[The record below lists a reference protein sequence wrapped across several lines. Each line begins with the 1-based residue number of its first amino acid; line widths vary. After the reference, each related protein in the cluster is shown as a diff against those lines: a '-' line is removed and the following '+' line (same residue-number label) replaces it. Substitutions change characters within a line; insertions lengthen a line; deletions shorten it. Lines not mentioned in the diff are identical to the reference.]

1 MTQYE
6 REPEWGGTVEQGVPA
21 APDRTDVSTAPT
33 YEALAMPLARLRS
46 RARALLVVQRVGLI
60 LAALIAA
67 GLVMALVDVVLRLP
81 MSLRVMN
88 LAVAAAAVG
97 VAIVRFVVPAVRFRP
112 SLTDVA
118 LRVEGSRPELKGR
131 LASALD
137 FAREASLPQT
147 PGSQPP
153 MSRALAAAVVR
164 DAARSWKASDVTD
177 LLRPGRAARNVGAV
191 VLAAGLAMAPM
202 LASPAMWSIGAERL
216 IMPWTGAKWPA
227 RTDVADATSVKVHP
241 LGRALPLRAAVIRTD
256 RAWDNTDVV
265 VRYRLIDE
273 RGDAGP
279 VRREL
284 LTWQNREMSVV
295 EDDRSVQGQVF
306 ERLIE
311 PVASAVEYR
320 FETSDDQTSWRRITL
335 VEPPSIV
342 RAQATVTPPAYAAA
356 LAGASAQG
364 AEAGAVRLDLGPGT
378 DNRAV
383 APPSLAGSRVELTV
397 TLNHPAALAG
407 EGLGPLLALDPGA
420 DVALPGGDSTTLR
433 ASFVL
438 SDSLRLALRLVEPN
452 GIESVEEAVYR
463 FEATP
468 DRLPAATITQPNADR
483 SVLATATLE
492 VVGEGRDD
500 VGLAWTSVERIIAR
514 PAGRPGSE
522 PSGPGG
528 AMEEEAMV
536 ELSRID
542 AQGRSVVETRL
553 MLELSPLDLRP
564 GDEVRLTA
572 MAADVL
578 AMHDAARQ
586 PTRSAVRTLR
596 IISEQQFVQE
606 LRAELSEVR
615 QAAQRIDSQQ
625 GDLQTRTAR
634 DGADRAARRGQS
646 QVTERLARQG
656 QTLERV
662 NERLAENALD
672 DPALRDLLAEV
683 AAGLERA
690 GAASS
695 AAAAG
700 LERAAADAA
709 GAEQDSESLTPEE
722 AQQIG
727 GSQEEVREELASVIQ
742 MLDRGEDAWV
752 VRNTIERLIREQ
764 KGLAQDTARA
774 GQATAG
780 RPAESLS
787 TQERS
792 ELNQIV
798 EQQNNL
804 ADQTARLL
812 EEMRQREE
820 QLRQN
825 DPTTAQ
831 GMSRAGQMARESQ
844 VVDTMREA
852 ANQAAENQASS
863 AGQSQQQAA
872 QALEQMLEAMNQGE
886 RQRDAA
892 LRRALQS
899 LIQSLESLIRTQQGE
914 LAALEQAM
922 ADDAPLE
929 GLDARMI
936 TLNQNTMQV
945 AEQAGAAGAPAAP
958 VAALIGRASEAQ
970 GRAIRALRSQP
981 PAGPQAQE
989 HEVRSMEL
997 LSEALKKAKELEEQ
1011 AADRE
1016 RREKLRELRAAYRKV
1031 LELQAAVRTE
1041 TAPFA
1046 ERDELSRRDR
1056 VLVRQLGERQDAIR
1070 EELAQMVKNTQE
1082 LTEARVFELAH
1093 RRLDAQTKRAADL
1106 LDEANP
1112 AGSLPAQDSIM
1123 ATLRGLLEALEDD
1136 NNEQKFSEGAGGE
1149 GGGGGGEQQNQL
1161 IPPVRELKLLRS
1173 LQIEVAETTVMLENL
1188 PGATPRDMLE
1198 ELARSQR
1205 ELSAVGDDLVKRL
1218 QSGGNPQG
1226 TFPGLDGEVQ
1236 PVPPGE
1242 LDEGV
1247 LDDLVPHDPIKPDPE
1262 AEPASPSAMV
1272 PQSAVIFAAAAR
1284 QGAPAPTTPEPR
1296 PTSPAPP
1303 ATKRGGELPSLD
1315 DALGLPPTKPADDA
1329 EAPADGAADP
1339 DRAELER
1346 KLSAEEAAEA
1356 FVEAVRQMSETADRI
1371 ERIRDTGLVTQR
1383 LQQDIIRKLE
1393 MLIQSAQQQQSQ
1405 SSSSSSSSS
1414 QQQQQQQQNQQANQP
1429 QQQQSQPA
1437 DGQQDP
1443 SAGEGGGNPAFAQ
1456 GEREQLNAA
1465 RAAWGALP
1473 DRLRETFLDGMDDY
1487 YSKMY
1492 ESMTES
1498 YYRKAAENARERP

>member
-21 APDRTDVSTAPT
+21 APDRPDVSMAPT

-46 RARALLVVQRVGLI
+46 RARALLVAQRVGLI

-67 GLVMALVDVVLRLP
+67 GLVMALADVVLRLP

-88 LAVAAAAVG
+88 LTVGVAAVG
-97 VAIVRFVVPAVRFRP
+97 VAIARFVVPAVRFRP

-137 FAREASLPQT
+137 FAREASQAHNA
-147 PGSQPP
+147 QPA

-164 DAARSWKASDVTD
+164 DAARSWRASDITD
-177 LLRPGRAARNVGAV
+177 LLRPGRAARNVGAAV
-191 VLAAGLAMAPM
+191 AAAALALAPM
-202 LASPAMWSIGAERL
+202 LVSPAMWSIGAERL
-216 IMPWTGAKWPA
+216 LMPWTGAKWPA
-227 RTDVADATSVKVHP
+227 RTDVADATNLRVHP

-273 RGDAGP
+273 RGEAGP

-284 LTWQNREMSVV
+284 LTWQKRETSVV
-295 EDDRSVQGQVF
+295 EDDRSVLGQVF

-311 PVASAVEYR
+311 PAANVVEYR
-320 FETSDDQTSWRRITL
+320 FETSDDQTPWRRISL
-335 VEPPSIV
+335 VEPPSIA

-356 LAGASAQG
+356 LVGASASG
-364 AEAGAVRLDLGPGT
+364 AESGAVRLDLGPGT

-383 APPSLAGSRVELTV
+383 APPSLAGSRVDLTI
-397 TLNHPAALAG
+397 TLNHPASLAG
-407 EGLGPLLALDPGA
+407 DGLAPLLALDPGA
-420 DVALPGGDSTTLR
+420 QIELPGGDSTTLR
-433 ASFVL
+433 AGFVL
-438 SDSLRLALRLVEPN
+438 VDSLRLALRLVEPN
-452 GIESVEEAVYR
+452 GIESVEDAVYR

-468 DRLPAATITQPNADR
+468 DRLPAATITQPSADR
-483 SVLATATLE
+483 SVLATASLE

-500 VGLAWTSVERIIAR
+500 VGLAWTSVERIVAR

-528 AMEEEAMV
+528 AMDEEPMV
-536 ELSRID
+536 ELSRTD

-553 MLELSPLDLRP
+553 MIELSPLGLHP

-572 MAADVL
+572 VAADVL

-683 AAGLERA
+683 GAGLERA

-700 LERAAADAA
+700 LEQAAADSPD
-709 GAEQDSESLTPEE
+709 AEQDSESLTPEE
-722 AQQIG
+722 ARQIG

-752 VRNTIERLIREQ
+752 VRNTIERLVREQ
-764 KGLAQDTARA
+764 KGLAQDTART

-787 TQERS
+787 MQERS
-792 ELNQIV
+792 ELSRIV
-798 EQQNNL
+798 EQQNSL

-825 DPTTAQ
+825 DPSTAQ

-844 VVDTMREA
+844 VVDRMREA
-852 ANQAAENQASS
+852 ANQAAQNQAST

-899 LIQSLESLIRTQQGE
+899 LIESLESLIRTQRGE
-914 LAALEQAM
+914 LAALEQAIEVGG
-922 ADDAPLE
+922 ALE
-929 GLDARMI
+929 GLDAAMI

-945 AEQAGAAGAPAAP
+945 AEQAGAAGGQAAP
-958 VAALIGRASEAQ
+958 VAALIGRAGEAQ

-989 HEVRSMEL
+989 HEVRSLEL
-997 LSEALKKAKELEEQ
+997 LSDALKKARELEEQ

-1031 LELQAAVRTE
+1031 LELQAAVRSE
-1041 TAPFA
+1041 TIPFA
-1046 ERDELSRRDR
+1046 ERDELNRRDR

-1070 EELAQMVKNTQE
+1070 EELAQMVKNTRE
-1082 LTEARVFELAH
+1082 LTEAGVFDLAH

-1106 LDEANP
+1106 LDNAN
-1112 AGSLPAQDSIM
+1112 AIGSLPAQDSIL

-1136 NNEQKFSEGAGGE
+1136 RSDQKFSESAGGGE

-1173 LQIEVAETTVMLENL
+1173 LQVEVAETTVMLENL
-1188 PGATPRDMLE
+1188 PGATPRDLLE

-1205 ELSAVGDDLVKRL
+1205 ELSAVGDDLVKRV
-1218 QSGGNPQG
+1218 QSGGNPRDV
-1226 TFPGLDGEVQ
+1226 FPGLDGEAQ
-1236 PVPPGE
+1236 PAPPGR
-1242 LDEGV
+1242 G
-1247 LDDLVPHDPIKPDPE
+1247 LDDPIPLDPVEPDPE
-1262 AEPASPSAMV
+1262 AEPASPSAMM
-1272 PQSAVIFAAAAR
+1272 PQRAVIFVAAAH
-1284 QGAPAPTTPEPR
+1284 QSAPAPTTPEPQ
-1296 PTSPAPP
+1296 PNSGTPPP
-1303 ATKRGGELPSLD
+1303 AKRKDELPSLD
-1315 DALGLPPTKPADDA
+1315 DALGLPPTKPSE
-1329 EAPADGAADP
+1329 EAASPADGAVDP

-1346 KLSAEEAAEA
+1346 KLSADEAAEA

-1393 MLIQSAQQQQSQ
+1393 ILIKSAEQQQSQ
-1405 SSSSSSSSS
+1405 SSSSSSSS
-1414 QQQQQQQQNQQANQP
+1414 QQQQQQQQGQQANQP

-1443 SAGEGGGNPAFAQ
+1443 GAGEGGGNPAFAQ

>member
-21 APDRTDVSTAPT
+21 APDRTDVSPDPT

-46 RARALLVVQRVGLI
+46 RARALLVVQRAGLI
-60 LAALIAA
+60 VAALVAA
-67 GLVMALVDVVLRLP
+67 GLAMALVDVVLRLP
-81 MSLRVMN
+81 MSLRVIN
-88 LAVAAAAVG
+88 LVIAAAAVG
-97 VAIVRFVVPAVRFRP
+97 VAVARFVVPALRFRP

-137 FAREASLPQT
+137 FAREASRGRAG
-147 PGSQPP
+147 PGAEPP
-153 MSRALAAAVVR
+153 MTRALASAVVR
-164 DAARSWKASDVTD
+164 DAARSWKSSDVTD
-177 LLRPGRAARNVGAV
+177 LLRPGRAARNVGAA
-191 VLAAGLAMAPM
+191 VLAAAAALAPM
-202 LASPAMWSIGAERL
+202 LVSPSMWSIGAERL
-216 IMPWTGAKWPA
+216 VMPWTGAKWPA

-256 RAWDNTDVV
+256 RAWDKTDVS

-273 RGDAGP
+273 RGEAGP

-284 LTWQNREMSVV
+284 LTWQSREASVV
-295 EDDRSVQGQVF
+295 EDDRSVLGQVF

-320 FETSDDQTSWRRITL
+320 FETSDDQTPWRRISL

-356 LAGASAQG
+356 LVGASATG
-364 AEAGAVRLDLGPGT
+364 AESGAVRLDLGPGT

-383 APPSLAGSRVELTV
+383 APPALAGSRVELAI
-397 TLNHPAALAG
+397 TLNHPASVSGQGLA
-407 EGLGPLLALDPGA
+407 PLLAIDPEAEIQLPGA
-420 DVALPGGDSTTLR
+420 DSATLR

-483 SVLATATLE
+483 SVLASASLE

-500 VGLAWTSVERIIAR
+500 VGLAWTSVERTVAR

-528 AMEEEAMV
+528 AMEEEAVV

-553 MLELSPLDLRP
+553 MLALSSLGLRP

-572 MAADVL
+572 VAADVL
-578 AMHDAARQ
+578 AMHDSARQ

-615 QAAQRIDSQQ
+615 QAAQRIDAQQ

-634 DGADRAARRGQS
+634 DGADRASRRGQS

-700 LERAAADAA
+700 LEQAAADSPD
-709 GAEQDSESLTPEE
+709 AEQDAEALTPEE
-722 AQQIG
+722 ARQIG
-727 GSQEEVREELASVIQ
+727 GSQEDVREELASVIQ

-764 KGLAQDTARA
+764 KGLAQDTART

-792 ELNQIV
+792 ELSQIV
-798 EQQNNL
+798 EQQNSL

-812 EEMRQREE
+812 DEMRQREE

-825 DPTTAQ
+825 DPSTAQ

-844 VVDTMREA
+844 VVDRMREA
-852 ANQAAENQASS
+852 ANQAAQNQAST

-899 LIQSLESLIRTQQGE
+899 LIESLESLIRTQRGE
-914 LAALEQAM
+914 LAALERAIE
-922 ADDAPLE
+922 AGAALE
-929 GLDARMI
+929 GLDAPMI

-945 AEQAGAAGAPAAP
+945 AEQAGAAGAQAAP
-958 VAALIGRASEAQ
+958 VAALIGRAGEAQ
-970 GRAIRALRSQP
+970 GRAIRALRAQP

-989 HEVRSMEL
+989 HEVRSLEL
-997 LSEALKKAKELEEQ
+997 LNDALKKAKELEQQ

-1031 LELQAAVRTE
+1031 LELQAAVRSE

-1070 EELAQMVKNTQE
+1070 EALAEMVKNTQE

-1106 LDEANP
+1106 LDQADA
-1112 AGSLPAQDSIM
+1112 AGSLPAQDSILV
-1123 ATLRGLLEALEDD
+1123 TLRGLLEALEDD
-1136 NNEQKFSEGAGGE
+1136 RDDQKFSENAGGE

-1188 PGATPRDMLE
+1188 PGSTPRDLLE

-1205 ELSAVGDDLVKRL
+1205 ELSTVADDLVKRL
-1218 QSGGNPQG
+1218 QSGGNPQD
-1226 TFPGLDGEVQ
+1226 TFPGLDGELPPGPGGNIDN
-1236 PVPPGE
+1236 PVPLEPVE
-1242 LDEGV
+1242 PE
-1247 LDDLVPHDPIKPDPE
+1247 PD
-1262 AEPASPSAMV
+1262 AEPASPSAMMTDR
-1272 PQSAVIFAAAAR
+1272 AVVFAAAAR
-1284 QGAPAPTTPEPR
+1284 QSDQPPVPPAAGG
-1296 PTSPAPP
+1296 SQAAAPP
-1303 ATKRGGELPSLD
+1303 PAKRKDDLPSLD
-1315 DALGLPPTKPADDA
+1315 DALGLPPSKPADEAA
-1329 EAPADGAADP
+1329 EPGDGVLDP

-1346 KLSAEEAAEA
+1346 KLSAQEAAEA

-1393 MLIQSAQQQQSQ
+1393 ILIKSAEQQQSQ
-1405 SSSSSSSSS
+1405 SSSSSSSS
-1414 QQQQQQQQNQQANQP
+1414 QQQQQQQQQQGQQANQP

-1492 ESMTES
+1492 ETMTES